1 MVRGILIINGNCPEE
16 NTIDFQIFTQK
27 DNNGRDEIM
36 LMLFKRTMD
45 LEMIE
50 KYKKVNLVV
59 SYDESKDDTIDY
71 SFKMLLE
78 SSDPKRRFSKK
89 KFNHRGSDKD
99 YGMTSIRLEN
109 NKMICE
115 KDKEEIQ
122 NRDIVEMRYVQDTNN
137 DIQWIPIRIRKDK
150 QHPQAEWVA
159 NNVWSTITNP
169 ITTEMIRGKYDIQRK
184 VDEQVQRYYLEDSN
198 KTTSGPLRSFHNY
211 IKSELIQ
218 GTIRMFPNRL
228 NYGYIDWTRRD
239 AFKYMEPNVQFLFG
253 LDIAPVDVA
262 SKRFYMKSSKKS
274 PAVFIRY
281 DTSKSIVGGDG
292 YVGSI

>member
-1 MVRGILIINGNCPEE
+1 
-16 NTIDFQIFTQK
+16 
-27 DNNGRDEIM
+27 
-36 LMLFKRTMD
+36 
-45 LEMIE
+45 MIE

-89 KFNHRGSDKD
+89 KFNPQGSDKD

-198 KTTSGPLRSFHNY
+198 KTTSGPLRCFHNY

-218 GTIRMFPNRL
+218 GPFGCFRIVSQLWIHRL
-228 NYGYIDWTRRD
+228 DEED

-292 YVGSI
+292 YGFRI